1 MKKKTLF
8 IILVL
13 TFIIAACG
21 SVPNDAY
28 NIRPLEEAYAND
40 TPSMVDITT
49 TDAVLLFESSVP
61 LACSVVYGPTSE
73 YGQLSVDTD
82 MDGGAHTDHHPVL
95 SGLEPDTEY
104 QYRLQGTA
112 SDGTIYVSEN
122 MTFRTLPIEE
132 GAEVN
137 LASLEIGATVT
148 DVSSNFGGAENA
160 ESWGANSAIDGDRST
175 AWSSN
180 GDGNDAFI
188 EIALPQPAQLTA
200 VEVWTRSMGDGTA
213 RTLSFTITTDSG
225 EVFGPF
231 TLDDA
236 EQAYRFELDVVAST
250 LRLNIV
256 DSTGGN
262 TGLVEFAAYGSFVQ
276 E

>member
-1 MKKKTLF
+1 MKKLLF
-8 IILVL
+8 TTLVL

-21 SVPNDAY
+21 TVPETTA

-40 TPSMVDITT
+40 APEIVEVTA

-61 LACSVVYGPTSE
+61 LACSVVYGTTIE

-112 SDGTIYVSEN
+112 LDGTIYTSEN
-122 MTFRTLPIEE
+122 MTFRTLPVDES
-132 GAEVN
+132 AEVN
-137 LASLEIGATVT
+137 LASLESGATVT
-148 DVSSNFGGAENA
+148 DVSSNFGGAANDQ
-160 ESWGANSAIDGDRST
+160 SWGANNALDGNRAT
-175 AWSSN
+175 AWSSS

-188 EIALPQPAQLTA
+188 EMALPQAAQLTA
-200 VEVWTRSMGDGTA
+200 VEVWTRSMSDGTA
-213 RTLSFTITTDSG
+213 ITLSFTITTDSG

-236 EQAYRFELDVVAST
+236 EQAYKFEIDAVATTIRLDV
-250 LRLNIV
+250 V

-262 TGLVEFAAYGSFVQ
+262 TGLVEFAVYG
-276 E
+276 ELK